1 MYGLLVAPSAY
12 EFHLHARHEQRL
24 AMHALFGHAASEFA
38 KWISSLAGNGARLA
52 QRLAAER
59 RLRRDIRVLQALQD
73 RELSDMGLVRSEIEH
88 FVRYG
93 RPDAADLHLVPQRD
107 GQHLERNRQ
116 VERERLAA

>member
-1 MYGLLVAPSAY
+1 MYGLLIPQPSAY
-12 EFHLHARHEQRL
+12 ELHLRARHEQRL

-38 KWISSLAGNGARLA
+38 KWLSRLAGNGARLA

-59 RLRRDIRVLQALQD
+59 RLWRDIRALQTLQD

-93 RPDAADLHLVPQRD
+93 RA
-107 GQHLERNRQ
+107 
-116 VERERLAA
+116 